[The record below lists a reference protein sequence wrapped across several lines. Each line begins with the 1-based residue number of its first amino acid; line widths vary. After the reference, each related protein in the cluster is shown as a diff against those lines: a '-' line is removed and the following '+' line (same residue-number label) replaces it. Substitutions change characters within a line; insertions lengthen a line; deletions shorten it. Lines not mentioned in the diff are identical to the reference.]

1 MSKHTPG
8 PWEVDHEGYVVGST
22 GKVVCRTLRNV
33 FRDEVD
39 DANFCLIAAA
49 PELLEALKETLEVLE
64 SKEFKDEMGLAS
76 TMHIRAGSKGYKGKM
91 LPIANIANVIKKAE
105 GEDESSN

>member
-39 DANFCLIAAA
+39 DANFCLIAAS
-49 PELLEALKETLEVLE
+49 PELLQAVKELILGAPQSNYACNAV
-64 SKEFKDEMGLAS
+64 F
-76 TMHIRAGSKGYKGKM
+76 IRAQAA
-91 LPIANIANVIKKAE
+91 IDKAE
-105 GEDESSN
+105 GKNESKD